1 MAWSPGQVIVN
12 STGAQHQ
19 LNRPIPVL
27 ARILWDRDGDPSH
40 IPDRARP
47 GCALTYIPRTGSASS
62 AVPRRSPDMLRRKS
76 RRTPGLQQSRKRRPA
91 SRPAGSRERRGS
103 WLRRR
108 TRLPRLDGRHF
119 VSGPRIDCSA
129 AVLRQAVG
137 PYRPNVARRRSLP
150 DHHVH
155 PRCTGEIEARLGI
168 AQDLVKMWRH
178 PPSGTQAR
186 ASSEGVSPGRR
197 VNASQTP
204 SSRAISS
211 RRVAW

>member
-76 RRTPGLQQSRKRRPA
+76 RRTPGLQQ
-91 SRPAGSRERRGS
+91 RGK
-103 WLRRR
+103 
-108 TRLPRLDGRHF
+108 G
-119 VSGPRIDCSA
+119 GP
-129 AVLRQAVG
+129 LQ
-137 PYRPNVARRRSLP
+137 
-150 DHHVH
+150 
-155 PRCTGEIEARLGI
+155 
-168 AQDLVKMWRH
+168 
-178 PPSGTQAR
+178 
-186 ASSEGVSPGRR
+186 GRR
-197 VNASQTP
+197 ELVNDEEAGCDVVL
-204 SSRAISS
+204 AF
-211 RRVAW
+211 RV